1 VASRTFQPNRV
12 RLAREL
18 RGWTQGYLA
27 GKAGLSAAAISQF
40 EAGSTP
46 TEANLEK
53 LGEVLDLPLGFFFV
67 SVTDTHEG
75 FFRSL
80 RRTSVADRRRARAHA
95 HLAHDLA
102 EAAAGDFPNVDIPD
116 LPAPDLDPKSD
127 WPTQAAQ
134 TVRRQ
139 WGIGPGPIPDVIAS
153 LEDHGILVLRLALDS
168 IDVDAFS
175 LPFDDRPVV
184 VLSSDKNDRARS
196 RFDAAHELGHLVM
209 HGLRVWGVKE
219 VEQQAHTFA
228 AEFLMPAAEIM
239 SELPH
244 KVDWSSLFALKVR
257 WQVSLA
263 ALLMRAKTLEVISP
277 NEYLSAVKYAS
288 ARGWRRLEPVQL
300 DAPEQPSRT
309 QRLVSSAAAH
319 RATRDWFPQGVWS
332 DLLASTGSR

>member
-1 VASRTFQPNRV
+1 MASPTFQPGRV

-18 RGWTQGYLA
+18 RGWTQGHLA

-46 TEANLEK
+46 TDANLER
-53 LGEVLDLPLGFFFV
+53 LGQVLDLPVGFFFV
-67 SVTDTHEG
+67 PVTDTHEG

-102 EAAAGDFPNVDIPD
+102 EAAAGEFPSVDIPD

-127 WPTQAAQ
+127 WPTHAAR
-134 TVRRQ
+134 TVRRR
-139 WGIGPGPIPDVIAS
+139 WRIGPGPIPDVIAS
-153 LEDHGILVLRLALDS
+153 LEGHGILVLRLVLDS

-209 HGLRVWGVKE
+209 HGSRVWGVKE
-219 VEQQAHTFA
+219 VEQQAHAFA
-228 AEFLMPAAEIM
+228 AEFLMPASEIR
-239 SELPH
+239 SELPQ
-244 KVDWSSLFALKVR
+244 KVDWSAFFALKMR

-277 NEYLSAVKYAS
+277 NEYLSAVKYSS

-300 DAPEQPSRT
+300 GDPEEPRRT